1 MGGADRPHLRG
12 VPLVYPLCGGQIRF
26 IAFITHSADILQM
39 LDHLGVP
46 AEPPNIAPAHGPP
59 LWKNHGDA
67 QVGAQVEPEWDLV
80 GQPAPYYD
88 VDQGVNW

>member
-1 MGGADRPHLRG
+1 
-12 VPLVYPLCGGQIRF
+12 
-26 IAFITHSADILQM
+26 M

-46 AEPPNIAPAHGPP
+46 AEPPSIAPAHGPP
-59 LWKNHGDA
+59 LWKDHGDA